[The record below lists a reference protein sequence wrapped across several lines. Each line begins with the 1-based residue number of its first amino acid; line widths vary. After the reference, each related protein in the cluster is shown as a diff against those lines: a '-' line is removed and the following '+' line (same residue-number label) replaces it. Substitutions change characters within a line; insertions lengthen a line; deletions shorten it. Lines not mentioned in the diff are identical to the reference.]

1 MRFSVLVAW
10 LFVTAAVSS
19 SGQRLRD
26 NRENASPTFGLPQD
40 TFIVGCEL
48 YLFGRLVPPI
58 EKDGAW
64 GHRIRKDGNEVCVN
78 DIVVLDVTRPSRAM
92 PDSLI
97 TEEIHN
103 QVSLSHY
110 FERIVRHSASYDE
123 KLGSVQYLGQRVPLN
138 EEVLICYSANREPV
152 NVTFHESGFL
162 IRGARI
168 ATAFNW
174 TVTPYIPLP
183 PEITNERALDG
194 TYHSLCGFMRS
205 GLMVLVSPGFYRTL
219 CSRSDPEST
228 RGEIRAAIQKIP
240 SVAKASWSEW
250 DGRPVYDAVEVDGY
264 DFGPSEVRAFVEAAY
279 GHDSSR

>member
-1 MRFSVLVAW
+1 
-10 LFVTAAVSS
+10 
-19 SGQRLRD
+19 
-26 NRENASPTFGLPQD
+26 
-40 TFIVGCEL
+40 
-48 YLFGRLVPPI
+48 LFGRLVPPI

-97 TEEIHN
+97 SEEIHN

-110 FERIVRHSASYDE
+110 FERIVRHSAFYDE
-123 KLGSVQYLGQRVPLN
+123 QLGSAQYLGQRVPLN
-138 EEVLICYSANREPV
+138 KEVLICYSANMEPV
-152 NVTFHESGFL
+152 TVTFYQSGFR
-162 IRGARI
+162 IGGKI
-168 ATAFNW
+168 ATVFNW
-174 TVTPYIPLP
+174 TEMAYIPLP

-194 TYHSLCGFMRS
+194 TYHSLCGFMRR
-205 GLMVLVSPGFYRTL
+205 GLMVFVAPGFYRTL
-219 CSRSDPEST
+219 CSRGDSET
-228 RGEIRAAIQKIP
+228 VRAEVRAAIQKIP
-240 SVAKASWSEW
+240 SVAKASWSDW